1 MDNRQV
7 ANLEARA
14 TDYGSAV
21 KACRDRLDSQ
31 GIRLAQ
37 YSTSAMAADVRDIVE
52 LLEYEQVNL
61 YGVSFGASV
70 AQVVLRDHPDIVRSV
85 VLDSAFPLQ
94 GNFYNEIAGGTERA
108 LLALFEACRA
118 DVTCNSQYPNLEGV
132 FNELV
137 GKLEGTP
144 LGVDTSSSTSSMGT
158 GQVVDA
164 LRFQEV
170 LRLALLSPALIPDI
184 PQGIYAL
191 RYGDTAFAE
200 AVLSA
205 PRMHYTD
212 PALGAMISI
221 LCTEQAYA
229 TSPSSLEAS
238 LEAYPR
244 TATLARFMLYGSGKG
259 LMEICDLWQAAPF
272 DAQVKRLPAGT
283 TPALILSG
291 ALDPLYS
298 ADLAGQLSRAGGR
311 SKAGYVV
318 EFPGLGQRCE
328 YRSGG
333 CLPAF
338 HCHVLPVRS
347 NCGGAGGLC
356 GGDESRVPLAIKK
369 PPKKVVFS
377 ARGATRT
384 RDPLLRKQML

>member
-1 MDNRQV
+1 
-7 ANLEARA
+7 
-14 TDYGSAV
+14 
-21 KACRDRLDSQ
+21 
-31 GIRLAQ
+31 
-37 YSTSAMAADVRDIVE
+37 
-52 LLEYEQVNL
+52 
-61 YGVSFGASV
+61 
-70 AQVVLRDHPDIVRSV
+70 
-85 VLDSAFPLQ
+85 
-94 GNFYNEIAGGTERA
+94 
-108 LLALFEACRA
+108 
-118 DVTCNSQYPNLEGV
+118 
-132 FNELV
+132 
-137 GKLEGTP
+137 
-144 LGVDTSSSTSSMGT
+144 MGT
-158 GQVVDA
+158 GLVVDA

-298 ADLAGQLSRAGGR
+298 ADLLAELEAGLKQATSLN
-311 SKAGYVV
+311 
-318 EFPGLGQRCE
+318 FPGLGNGV
-328 YRSGG
+328 SIG
-333 CLPAF
+333 
-338 HCHVLPVRS
+338 V
-347 NCGGAGGLC
+347 GGACPLSIATSFLSDPTAEVQAGCVG
-356 GGDESRVPLAIKK
+356 EMKVEFRSR
-369 PPKKVVFS
+369 
-377 ARGATRT
+377 
-384 RDPLLRKQML
+384 